1 MKKIQYIARKLK
13 TFTFDEIYLISETPK
28 EQIEEILQRLENENF
43 LKKTPQGYIYC
54 EYSKAARM
62 NNKTDKKVKFKV
74 NNTVQ
79 IKTLEK
85 SEFENIPEYNLKKY
99 YKYSNLLEQ
108 TKGLRGKSLMA
119 FIEKYNQINPNN
131 KTSYASLMKKRYAY
145 AKNGSAGLIAKFGT
159 TRRLYY
165 PDMEQYY
172 SIFKIYYFSKEKYTL
187 NQCREFTANDLNI
200 PLENFPSVMS
210 FRRRLYKDYQPK
222 KLKEIRRNLCF

>member
-28 EQIEEILQRLENENF
+28 EQLEEILQRLGNENF

-54 EYSKAARM
+54 EYSKASRM

-99 YKYSNLLEQ
+99 YKYSNLL
-108 TKGLRGKSLMA
+108 G
-119 FIEKYNQINPNN
+119 YV
-131 KTSYASLMKKRYAY
+131 Y
-145 AKNGSAGLIAKFGT
+145 
-159 TRRLYY
+159 TR
-165 PDMEQYY
+165 
-172 SIFKIYYFSKEKYTL
+172 IVI
-187 NQCREFTANDLNI
+187 
-200 PLENFPSVMS
+200 
-210 FRRRLYKDYQPK
+210 
-222 KLKEIRRNLCF
+222 